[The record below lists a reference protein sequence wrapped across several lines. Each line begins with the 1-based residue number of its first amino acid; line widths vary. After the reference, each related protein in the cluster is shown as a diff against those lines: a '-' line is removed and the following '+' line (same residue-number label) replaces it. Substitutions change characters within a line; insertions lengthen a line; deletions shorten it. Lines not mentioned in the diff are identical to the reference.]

1 MPADNENVPASFP
14 TTDEPPEPPL
24 SPFAPDQLVR
34 CEECL
39 RANPPTR
46 VNCLYCAAALRQNE
60 SSVDLQKPAL
70 RPLEKWEQ
78 GFNNILLPPVANIT
92 TEKLAAA
99 ADLLRLSVDDL
110 NRIFASPLPLPLAR
124 AAGLDEAILIQ
135 RRLKNLGINSHIMP
149 DADLGIDSNGV
160 IKIRSLDIDNDYLYA
175 YQSPDAPA
183 IEIPWNDLTLLVSGR
198 LIFKRVE
205 LTEQKG
211 PRADSIVDAS
221 ELFSDE
227 AVVDIY
233 VREQPRSY
241 RVAANSFDFSCLGAG
256 KGLLASEN
264 IVRLTQLLCEHAPQ
278 VEHDDS
284 FASVRKSLEAVW
296 PSEQQNESS
305 GWRRERPGKY
315 SIGTV
320 TGVSNEM
327 QFLRYSRLRNFV
339 RQLGASAEASP
350 RDGGEPA

>member
-1 MPADNENVPASFP
+1 LPADNENVPAPFA
-14 TTDEPPEPPL
+14 TTDEPLDPAL

-46 VNCLYCAAALRQNE
+46 VSCLYCAGALPQNE
-60 SSVDLQKPAL
+60 STVDLQKPAL

-92 TEKLAAA
+92 TERLTTAAE
-99 ADLLRLSVDDL
+99 LLRLQADDL
-110 NRIFASPLPLPLAR
+110 SRIFSSPIPLPLAR
-124 AAGLDEAILIQ
+124 AATLDEANLVQ
-135 RRLKNLGINSHIMP
+135 RRLKNLEINSHIMP

-160 IKIRSLDIDNDYLYA
+160 IKIRSLDIDNDHLYA

-183 IEIPWNDLTLLVSGR
+183 IEIAWNDLALLVSGR

-211 PRADSIVDAS
+211 PRADSLVDAN
-221 ELFSDE
+221 EFFSDE
-227 AVVDIY
+227 AVVDLY
-233 VREQPRSY
+233 VRQQPRSY
-241 RVAANSFDFSCLGAG
+241 RIAANRFDFSCLGSG
-256 KGLLASEN
+256 KGLLAGEN
-264 IVRLTQLLCEHAPQ
+264 IVKLTELLCELAPHA
-278 VEHDDS
+278 EHDDS

-327 QFLRYSRLRNFV
+327 QFLRYSRLRYFA
-339 RQLGASAEASP
+339 RQLAASSEPSP
-350 RDGGEPA
+350 RDAGERG